1 MRVCDVYIEEHFLYN
16 KTLTYTCE
24 GFNLSKGIRVIV
36 HVKNRK
42 MVGFVD
48 RVYEAHLD
56 EYEFELKPILSL
68 VDEMPVVNEE
78 LMALAHQ
85 MAYTTV
91 SPLISCLQTILPNK
105 LRPAS
110 SSKKPVFE
118 RLLVATG

>member
-56 EYEFELKPILSL
+56 EYEFELKPILSIRWLIRRYRPSLAAYKRFYLINLDRL
-68 VDEMPVVNEE
+68 VPVRN
-78 LMALAHQ
+78 L
-85 MAYTTV
+85 
-91 SPLISCLQTILPNK
+91 
-105 LRPAS
+105 S
-110 SSKKPVFE
+110 SS
-118 RLLVATG
+118 AY